1 MMEEKDIDYL
11 DEDVRLMTDLS
22 DLSGLSDQRLD
33 AYMLVS
39 CVKGRMQFWLNG
51 EELSITPQT
60 NLICLP
66 HSHVGQ
72 ILVTPDASVAVL
84 MLSVRLVQGLLHSNI
99 EQWNRALYVN
109 RQTLL
114 TSSDE
119 HQRQMRYY
127 YDLIRSKLCDSG
139 QPYHQEIFR
148 TIIRAVL
155 FEILSLIERQSP
167 AEEERPDAEVNRS
180 QYHFKNFLDL
190 LSKTQVKH
198 QPVSY
203 YASRLRSALPL
214 RLSKNLTAKYL
225 SVICKENS
233 QKSPLDWIRD
243 MTNEDI
249 RHHLL
254 ATDLSIKEIANHLGF
269 ENASFFGKY
278 VKKHFGCSPMEYRI
292 SHTNKK

>member
-1 MMEEKDIDYL
+1 MEEKDIDYL

-22 DLSGLSDQRLD
+22 DLSGLAD
-33 AYMLVS
+33 
-39 CVKGRMQFWLNG
+39 
-51 EELSITPQT
+51 
-60 NLICLP
+60 
-66 HSHVGQ
+66 
-72 ILVTPDASVAVL
+72 
-84 MLSVRLVQGLLHSNI
+84 
-99 EQWNRALYVN
+99 
-109 RQTLL
+109 
-114 TSSDE
+114 
-119 HQRQMRYY
+119 QRQMRYY
-127 YDLIRSKLCDSG
+127 YDLIRSKLGESSR
-139 QPYHQEIFR
+139 PYHQEIFR

-167 AEEERPDAEVNRS
+167 AEEERPDAEVNRIPAIAPTRHLS

-198 QPVSY
+198 QTVSY

-254 ATDLSIKEIANHLGF
+254 ATDLSIKEIANNLGF
-269 ENASFFGKY
+269 ERSTSGRLLPKGRKNASFFGKY